1 MDCSP
6 PGSPVH
12 GDPPARILEWVAMPF
27 SGGSS
32 CPRDRTKI
40 SLIAGRFF
48 TIWATGEAPSR
59 CLKFGI
65 FDYFINYFFLL
76 KEKLNGLFLLQF
88 QTFKSPVLNFLSSR
102 PYGKVSFAA
111 FHLFFFLSTID
122 TPILHLCC
130 FAQASSSIP
139 LGSSELVNWHAFYSP
154 SRKPSPSPLQSFSWS
169 PARCHFS
176 ALKHPAGFY
185 AYDCRH
191 SYFHFLYSSL
201 PARC

>member
-1 MDCSP
+1 MRSAYWFWDGMGKAHSVRMPSGLMLCCASFLSRVWLSVTP
-6 PGSPVH
+6 WTVARQAPLSMGILQ
-12 GDPPARILEWVAMPF
+12 ARILEWVAMPF

-32 CPRDRTKI
+32 CPRDQTKT

-48 TIWATGEAPSR
+48 TIWATGEAPSE

-65 FDYFINYFFLL
+65 FYYFINYFFLL

-139 LGSSELVNWHAFYSP
+139 LGSSELVN
-154 SRKPSPSPLQSFSWS
+154 
-169 PARCHFS
+169 
-176 ALKHPAGFY
+176 
-185 AYDCRH
+185 
-191 SYFHFLYSSL
+191 
-201 PARC
+201 